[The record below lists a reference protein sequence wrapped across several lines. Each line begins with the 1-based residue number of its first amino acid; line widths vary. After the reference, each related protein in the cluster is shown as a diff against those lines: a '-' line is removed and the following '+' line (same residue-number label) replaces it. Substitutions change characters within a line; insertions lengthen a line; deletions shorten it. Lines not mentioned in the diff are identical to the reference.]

1 MTAYS
6 HVKLGDEVPLAIDGD
21 SAHLFGP
28 DGAGFIGRPHDQRHG
43 TGAGCCSQR
52 PFLALYALIL
62 IFPLLRGLWL
72 SLNQVDLFG
81 EGHFVGFG
89 NYARLLRD
97 PIFAT
102 SLVNTFEVTLMIVP
116 ALTVIALLLALA
128 LNRAGGGAAVVRGI
142 FFSSAVLSVTIV
154 TLIWRFMLAPDAG
167 LLGEA
172 WKAFGWEPLPFL
184 SDVHLV
190 LPALAITT
198 IWWSVGFPM
207 LLFLAGLQQIPED
220 MYEAA
225 ALDNASRWTTFW
237 RITLPSLRRT
247 IDPRRDAANRSATA
261 AVRPVAI
268 ADRRRPERRVT
279 DRRAVPVRDAPSA
292 DGSSAMP
299 ARPPKSCSCIILAVT
314 LTQYWATGRAAG
326 AHGGR

>member
-1 MTAYS
+1 MT
-6 HVKLGDEVPLAIDGD
+6 
-21 SAHLFGP
+21 SARDWRGLLFV
-28 DGAGFIGRPHDQRHG
+28 A
-43 TGAGCCSQR
+43 
-52 PFLALYALIL
+52 PFLLLYSVIL

-81 EGHFVGFG
+81 DGHFVGAG
-89 NYARLLRD
+89 NYVRLVND
-97 PIFAT
+97 PVFGA

-116 ALTVIALLLALA
+116 VLTVMALALALA
-128 LNRAGGGAAVVRGI
+128 LNRASRSAALFRGI

-167 LLGEA
+167 FLGYVA
-172 WKAFGWEPLPFL
+172 KAFGAEPPPFL
-184 SDVHLV
+184 SDEHLV

-225 ALDNASRWTTFW
+225 ALDSSGRWTTFW

-247 IDPRRDAANRSATA
+247 LVLVVMLQTA
-261 AVRPVAI
+261 AQLQLFGQAQLLTAGGPSGASR
-268 ADRRRPERRVT
+268 T
-279 DRRAVPVRDAPSA
+279 AVLFLFESA
-292 DGSSAMP
+292 FGRWELGYASA
-299 ARPPKSCSCIILAVT
+299 AAEVLFLIILVVT
-314 LTQYWATGRAAG
+314 LTQYWATGRATA
-326 AHGGR
+326 AQGGR